1 MTYRF
6 RLLVAPALLVALGA
20 CTMGGPAQPTAAD
33 YARAMAPTIRPGEA
47 FKLPSE
53 HHLTLSGDY
62 TLPGGCYR
70 VDFVCAGEVDYRIDD
85 QSGKR
90 NGRCVTTGVS
100 NSATEPGVVG
110 PGLLGIAIV
119 SGTIDV
125 KLK

>member
-1 MTYRF
+1 MTYRY

-33 YARAMAPTIRPGEA
+33 YARAMAPTIR
-47 FKLPSE
+47 
-53 HHLTLSGDY
+53 TLSGDY
-62 TLPGGCYR
+62 TLPGGTYR

-100 NSATEPGVVG
+100 NSAAEPGVVG